1 MYQVYVNR
9 KKWGEFDSAET
20 LEENLLKLSD
30 DELEMVRVF
39 DGDDGP
45 YCPPSRDYLL
55 KSRGYR

>member
-9 KKWGEFDSAET
+9 KKWGEFDSTEI

-30 DELEMVRVF
+30 DELEMARVF

-45 YCPPSRDYLL
+45 Y
-55 KSRGYR
+55 

>member
-9 KKWGEFDSAET
+9 KKWGEFDSTEI
-20 LEENLLKLSD
+20 LEENLLRLSD
-30 DELEMVRVF
+30 DELEMARVF